1 MKYFYLPVS
10 KSTPILCFSC
20 GQPMT
25 FIKGEHTRECRDCE
39 VTELRLQGE
48 YIIMTRKMT
57 SVMFFGSK
65 VEFTDH
71 SLEYQP
77 HP

>member
-1 MKYFYLPVS
+1 MKYYYLAVPD
-10 KSTPILCFSC
+10 STPIPCFSC
-20 GQPMT
+20 SKLMS
-25 FIKGEHTRECRDCE
+25 FIKGEQTRECKDCE

-48 YIIMTRKMT
+48 YVIMTRKMT
-57 SVMFFGSK
+57 SVVFFGEK

-71 SLEYQP
+71 SLEYRP